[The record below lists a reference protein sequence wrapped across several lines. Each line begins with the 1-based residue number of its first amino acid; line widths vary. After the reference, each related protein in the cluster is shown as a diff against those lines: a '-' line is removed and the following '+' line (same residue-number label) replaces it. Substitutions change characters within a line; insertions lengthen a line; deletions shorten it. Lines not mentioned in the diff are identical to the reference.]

1 MSDEFERETQN
12 LGNALLGIYTLIMR
26 MCGFLPIPISL
37 PYFEK
42 DTLHGE
48 QMIAGVSRV
57 IELIEDEPIDEDLQA
72 GIWGGCLHWLSA
84 AHLYNRW
91 MEHHEHLVSLEI
103 RINLVT
109 AGETLHTVVH
119 ELIDSQDE

>member
-12 LGNALLGIYTLIMR
+12 LGNALLGIYILITR
-26 MCGFLPIPISL
+26 VCGLLPIPISL
-37 PYFEK
+37 PDFEE
-42 DTLHGE
+42 DVLHSE
-48 QMIAGVSRV
+48 RMIEGVTR
-57 IELIEDEPIDEDLQA
+57 IIDLIEDEPIDEDLQA
-72 GIWGGCLHWLSA
+72 GVWGGCLHWLSA
-84 AHLYNRW
+84 AHLYSRW

-109 AGETLHTVVH
+109 GADALHTVAH